1 MSIREIT
8 ETIQAI
14 RADYENGNITGGE
27 MSEYLED
34 LVTDIKDKNDHS
46 QIFDNDESQIQD
58 IEDDSKLI
66 QTKLIQPS
74 NIFKPALQH
83 IILHQNPNL
92 AFSFFSGI
100 IIFWQESICIPF

>member
-46 QIFDNDESQIQD
+46 QIFDNDD
-58 IEDDSKLI
+58 
-66 QTKLIQPS
+66 
-74 NIFKPALQH
+74 
-83 IILHQNPNL
+83 
-92 AFSFFSGI
+92 G
-100 IIFWQESICIPF
+100 

>member
-1 MSIREIT
+1 MSIKEIT

-46 QIFDNDESQIQD
+46 QIFDNDDGYYETF
-58 IEDDSKLI
+58 E
-66 QTKLIQPS
+66 QTDFTKMEIM
-74 NIFKPALQH
+74 
-83 IILHQNPNL
+83 
-92 AFSFFSGI
+92 
-100 IIFWQESICIPF
+100 